1 MPFPGTAIAWT
12 DGNATDWVISAV
24 RVLPT
29 PNCGVASGNC
39 YRIGA
44 GGAWATGANWSNTS
58 GGATCS
64 CPPVAT
70 NDVVLNATP
79 TGTTTLP
86 AATPIPRHAMKGFTG
101 TRGTT

>member
-44 GGAWATGANWSNTS
+44 GGTWATGANWSNTS

-70 NDVVLNATP
+70 NHRIFNPTP
-79 TGTTTLP
+79 TRPPTPP
-86 AATPIPRHAMKGFTG
+86 AATPTPDIHLNGLTG
-101 TRGTT
+101 